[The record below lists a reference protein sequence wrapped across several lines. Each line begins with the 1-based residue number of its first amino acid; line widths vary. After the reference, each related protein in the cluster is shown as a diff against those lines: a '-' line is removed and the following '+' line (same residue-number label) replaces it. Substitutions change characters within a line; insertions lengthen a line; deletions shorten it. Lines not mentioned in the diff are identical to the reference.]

1 MKKIKKVLALLVAM
15 VMVMGMTVTVSAAAA
30 TITVEN
36 LDKDAK
42 IESVQVIA
50 PNPTKPSG
58 WEFINGAG
66 TVYASAFGLE
76 ETEENLQN
84 IIWSLIL
91 YKDSNATVP
100 KGIVA
105 AQATQIQT
113 ALKNVTGYS
122 NTSVKDNVIN
132 VNSAGVYAIKA
143 TTTNEEVY
151 VYSPMAA
158 YVAFSNYDTS
168 TGIPSGLESVKVNA
182 KKTTLEITKESDEK
196 DDVVAV
202 GDDVEYTVK
211 TTVPYIK
218 DDITKVEYKLTD
230 IITGATYKTKEVNGK
245 TLLDNVSVT
254 LGGKIYSK
262 DLKFIVDPTGTSFT
276 VDLSEIAAER
286 ENANKE
292 LIITYQATVTG
303 IVVNN
308 AVEMT
313 DGNHEWGDDD
323 ILYTGRITL
332 TKTGENDEKLANAGF
347 KVYRNTD
354 KKFAVVAVN
363 QDTISGSN
371 EYLVESWTNKEDKA
385 SVIFTGEDG
394 TLTIKGLNDNDTY
407 SFKEV
412 QAPNGY
418 SINET
423 DAVAKWD
430 ANSPATD
437 KIGTASMKDTKL
449 SSLPSTGGIGTT
461 IFTIGGCVIM
471 IVAAGLF
478 FASRRKENK

>member
-1 MKKIKKVLALLVAM
+1 M
-15 VMVMGMTVTVSAAAA
+15 
-30 TITVEN
+30 
-36 LDKDAK
+36 
-42 IESVQVIA
+42 
-50 PNPTKPSG
+50 
-58 WEFINGAG
+58 
-66 TVYASAFGLE
+66 
-76 ETEENLQN
+76 
-84 IIWSLIL
+84 
-91 YKDSNATVP
+91 
-100 KGIVA
+100 
-105 AQATQIQT
+105 
-113 ALKNVTGYS
+113 TGYS

-182 KKTTLEITKESDEK
+182 KKTTLEITKESNEK

-230 IITGATYKTKEVNGK
+230 IITGATYKTKEVNGE

-313 DGNHEWGDDD
+313 DGNHEWRDDD

-347 KVYRNTD
+347 KVYRNSD
-354 KKFAVVAVN
+354 KKFAVVAN
-363 QDTISGSN
+363 QGTISGSN
-371 EYLVESWTNKEDKA
+371 EYLVESWTNKEDNA

-394 TLTIKGLNDNDTY
+394 TLTIKGLNDNDKY

-423 DAVAKWD
+423 DAVAKWG
-430 ANSPATD
+430 ANSPATN